1 MFTSAWH
8 LNSVYPKI
16 KQQKL
21 QHWMQE
27 KDLQVWVSSPA
38 QAGFEGIS
46 FSAERAAVA
55 DPASAG
61 TEGEAGGLS
70 SGSHPAWP
78 QWVSE
83 RMLSSPGLAE
93 HQGGTGLRPND
104 RLEMAE

>member
-46 FSAERAAVA
+46 SSAERAAVT
-55 DPASAG
+55 DPASAW
-61 TEGEAGGLS
+61 TEGEAGGPAAVPTLHGH
-70 SGSHPAWP
+70 SGF
-78 QWVSE
+78 
-83 RMLSSPGLAE
+83 
-93 HQGGTGLRPND
+93 QGGC
-104 RLEMAE
+104 